1 MYPNGDASTTL
12 VVTNNLGSCV
22 HDWCCYWNV
31 GGINGDP
38 MVVLEFRALM
48 KFHASHNILSQL

>member
-12 VVTNNLGSCV
+12 EGTNNLGSCV
-22 HDWCCYWNV
+22 HAWCCYWNV

-38 MVVLEFRALM
+38 MVALEFRP
-48 KFHASHNILSQL
+48 